1 MPLSWVGRRDGGQ
14 ASASPGGPTERE
26 FRKVAAIQART
37 LAVGQ
42 TRKVPKRRYHSRAVG
57 DLPAEYAGGTY
68 HLCQQSN
75 YRYDNS

>member
-1 MPLSWVGRRDGGQ
+1 MPLSWVGRRDGVRLAPPQ
-14 ASASPGGPTERE
+14 GPTERE

-42 TRKVPKRRYHSRAVG
+42 TRKVPKRHYHSRAVG

-68 HLCQQSN
+68 HLCKQSN